1 MKWIFCKFKDKYAK
15 IKLFKK
21 EKVQRE
27 VEVEIYVGI
36 SCQDYYWPYQNSQER
51 GDGKI
56 AEGQWDFVGKRG
68 C

>member
-21 EKVQRE
+21 EKVQRK

-36 SCQDYYWPYQNSQER
+36 SC
-51 GDGKI
+51 
-56 AEGQWDFVGKRG
+56 
-68 C
+68 